1 MKKIIIGIIIGV
13 IISGTVGVV
22 ASTIIS
28 STNVT
33 YQNKTVNTAL
43 DELYN
48 EAATGKELI
57 AAAITNKGITTTS
70 TDTYETMAANIN
82 NIATDYTEKTYNPD
96 NISYHSCKKIAD
108 YSSTGEISI
117 AIQFKFLSNVSVGAV
132 ILKGFP
138 PPKRETEG
146 VIIGGYN
153 EVYKIAINTDGDI
166 YLKTGA
172 NAGYYS
178 SGYTWMVHIAYDTV

>member
-1 MKKIIIGIIIGV
+1 MIIGIIIGV
-13 IISGTVGVV
+13 IISGTVGVL

-70 TDTYETMAANIN
+70 TDTFETMAANIN
-82 NIATDYTEKTYNPD
+82 NITTDYTEKTYNPD

-178 SGYTWMVHIAYDTV
+178 SGYTWIVHIAYDTV